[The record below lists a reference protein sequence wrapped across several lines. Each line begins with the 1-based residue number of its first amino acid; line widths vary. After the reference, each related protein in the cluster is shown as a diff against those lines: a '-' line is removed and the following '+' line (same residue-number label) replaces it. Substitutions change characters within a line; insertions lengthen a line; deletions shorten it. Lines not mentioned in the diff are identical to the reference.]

1 MRHCP
6 LAPLPRSAAEE
17 ALCALYPL
25 CPMRAETT
33 RTPTRKLAPPPHH
46 HPTSDPTSDPT
57 SEPTLPQLRVAR
69 ACREAARRG
78 GSRRGGGAGTARY
91 RAGAQ
96 RARGR
101 AAQRR
106 RRGGERQP
114 RPGRAIPAHPP
125 STSPAPVAP
134 PVPPPRPPSL
144 APLPSPPARRSPTST
159 TTTLLTWQA
168 RLALETHSSE
178 LGRARDAVTRLER
191 ALAEAQH
198 KLSSHE
204 LLATQAAEARQL
216 LVSTRNQRGEAVQL
230 LVADAEGSRQQTLR
244 RLVTLEQ
251 ERALSEARARVAAEA
266 SAAAERAQLASTAA
280 QDEARRLQVAAEQA
294 AQAAREAAQ
303 QASSGAAGD
312 SLRLLDGGGP
322 SALPAANGF
331 GLEGCGVGASATPVR
346 LCFLHTL
353 HPLCTLAASSL
364 HPLHRLCSPVHSPR
378 TRPLHPLHAPHAPP
392 LQAYADTF
400 GSINAG
406 ESLQSLLARLGLEK
420 LLPIFMQNDVTQVA
434 ELRLL
439 TDADFKEMSILIG
452 SRRKILDAL
461 GTGGGVG
468 LGQGGIGGGRGV
480 APASTSDSFLAGL
493 ASPPAAMAATT
504 LAAIGSSPQMDGAAG
519 GGGGGSCDMFG
530 ALSMVGCGA
539 VAPTQAVDIFGALS
553 MAAGADAADVPPT
566 PPSSASAFGFL
577 GGGGEVNGQSSTAAA
592 AWPSGVRMLDPGA
605 FTDSD
610 KLMTSV
616 PAPSPP
622 SVPRSCNPTTPQSNP
637 SPTRRPH
644 ESWPSPSLAPAPSP
658 SPSLNQVP
666 DGAVAEMV
674 AQLPGDPVPVA
685 APAPAPIGE
694 RPLSPRAMAAGSS
707 AFSFLG

>member
-1 MRHCP
+1 M
-6 LAPLPRSAAEE
+6 LAA
-17 ALCALYPL
+17 
-25 CPMRAETT
+25 
-33 RTPTRKLAPPPHH
+33 
-46 HPTSDPTSDPT
+46 
-57 SEPTLPQLRVAR
+57 
-69 ACREAARRG
+69 
-78 GSRRGGGAGTARY
+78 
-91 RAGAQ
+91 
-96 RARGR
+96 
-101 AAQRR
+101 
-106 RRGGERQP
+106 
-114 RPGRAIPAHPP
+114 
-125 STSPAPVAP
+125 
-134 PVPPPRPPSL
+134 
-144 APLPSPPARRSPTST
+144 
-159 TTTLLTWQA
+159 
-168 RLALETHSSE
+168 
-178 LGRARDAVTRLER
+178 
-191 ALAEAQH
+191 
-198 KLSSHE
+198 
-204 LLATQAAEARQL
+204 QAAEARQL

-280 QDEARRLQVAAEQA
+280 QDEARRLQAAAEQA

-331 GLEGCGVGASATPVR
+331 GLEGCGVGASATPG
-346 LCFLHTL
+346 
-353 HPLCTLAASSL
+353 
-364 HPLHRLCSPVHSPR
+364 
-378 TRPLHPLHAPHAPP
+378 
-392 LQAYADTF
+392 YADTF

-406 ESLQSLLARLGLEK
+406 ESLQSFMARLGLEK
-420 LLPIFMQNDVTQVA
+420 LLPILMQNDVTQVA

-493 ASPPAAMAATT
+493 ASPPAAMAATA

-530 ALSMVGCGA
+530 ALSMVGGGA

-616 PAPSPP
+616 P
-622 SVPRSCNPTTPQSNP
+622 
-637 SPTRRPH
+637 
-644 ESWPSPSLAPAPSP
+644 
-658 SPSLNQVP
+658 